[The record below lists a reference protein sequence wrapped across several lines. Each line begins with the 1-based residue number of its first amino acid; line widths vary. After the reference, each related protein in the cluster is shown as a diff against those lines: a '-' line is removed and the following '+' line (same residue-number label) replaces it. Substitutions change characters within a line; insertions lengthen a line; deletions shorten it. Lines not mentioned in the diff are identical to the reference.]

1 MDLLEKKEHYINL
14 YDFYEALLSE
24 KQQEYFRQYYFDDLS
39 LAEIAE
45 QYQVS
50 RNAIYDHLKKTAVL
64 LDQYEEKLGL
74 VRKYQ
79 KRKEIYD
86 AAMLLENESVQ
97 ALIQKLKETE

>member
-1 MDLLEKKEHYINL
+1 MNLLEKKEHYINL
-14 YDFYEALLSE
+14 YDFYESLLSE
-24 KQQEYFRQYYFDDLS
+24 KQQEYFRQYYFEDWS

-50 RNAIYDHLKKTAVL
+50 RNAIFDHLRKIAIL

-74 VRKYQ
+74 ARKYQ

-86 AAMLLENESVQ
+86 TASLLEDERVQ
-97 ALIQKLKETE
+97 TLIQKLKETE

>member
-14 YDFYEALLSE
+14 YDFYEPLLSE
-24 KQQEYFRQYYFDDLS
+24 KQQEYFRQYYFEDWS

-50 RNAIYDHLKKTAVL
+50 RNAIFDHLRKIAIL

-74 VRKYQ
+74 ARKYQ

-86 AAMLLENESVQ
+86 TASLLEDERVQ
-97 ALIQKLKETE
+97 TLIQKLKETE